1 MPPVKR
7 RFRPIHG
14 VLLVVALMAAVLG
27 AELLLSKN
35 RNRYQRVAPDPQG
48 RVVIEIGDLAPLE
61 VRHFRFLNAGNQEV
75 KFFVGRDESGVLQVA
90 FDASENDFKMKR
102 GFRADGAW
110 IVNNKCETSIR
121 LAEVNRQP
129 SGCSPVPLPFR
140 AEGDRLVL
148 AENDVLGGWRYFR

>member
-1 MPPVKR
+1 MAPVKR

-27 AELLLSKN
+27 AEMLLSKN

-48 RVVIEIGDLAPLE
+48 RVVIEVGDLDALE

-75 KFFVGRDESGVLQVA
+75 KFFVGRDESGALQVA
-90 FDASENDFKMKR
+90 FDASENDFKLKR

-121 LAEVNRQP
+121 LSEVNRQP

-140 AEGDRLVL
+140 TEGDRLVL
-148 AENDVLGGWRYFR
+148 TENDVLGGWRYFR